1 MKVRRRQ
8 ICGCVS
14 IYVIW
19 EFTILLIHCTC
30 ICHVDVSKRSSS
42 FLVIIM
48 YSLSICFTL
57 DWIWSNISRLCQF
70 LIWMKNEI
78 MAILNHRCLRTEP
91 PPPPFPPLPSIPVN
105 PPGLHSF
112 FSWNYP
118 LMTYFLSNLY
128 LNCKKIAWNKQMG
141 MIFIKCFR

>member
-78 MAILNHRCLRTEP
+78 MLILNHRCLRTEP

-105 PPGLHSF
+105 PQVFTPFFHEIILLWHISYLTYTLIAKKLHETNRWVW
-112 FSWNYP
+112 FS
-118 LMTYFLSNLY
+118 
-128 LNCKKIAWNKQMG
+128 
-141 MIFIKCFR
+141 